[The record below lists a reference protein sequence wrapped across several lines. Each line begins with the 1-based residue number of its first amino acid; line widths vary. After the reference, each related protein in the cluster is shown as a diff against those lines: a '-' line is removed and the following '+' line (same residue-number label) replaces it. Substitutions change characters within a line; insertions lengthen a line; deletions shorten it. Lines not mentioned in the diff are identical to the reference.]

1 MIYLHLQILKIK
13 FPEHIHFLSSIKR
26 YYVCCWLCKYCRKE
40 YNNNSFSY
48 YCSLCDYDICE
59 ECYNKNKTT
68 LKANITKEDDFCGK
82 KERIEREKA
91 EEKEKSKQLER
102 EKQKEENVEKSID
115 NKITENVKFYKYQET
130 DLSKFKIKEHI
141 YNFILFESVNKTLF
155 FINVSSDYISVYD
168 FLTYEKTFQIKYP
181 FLDEIKIMHFFD
193 TINRRD
199 LIIAYT
205 KFKR

>member
-1 MIYLHLQILKIK
+1 MEKL
-13 FPEHIHFLSSIKR
+13 ER
-26 YYVCCWLCKYCRKE
+26 Y
-40 YNNNSFSY
+40 
-48 YCSLCDYDICE
+48 
-59 ECYNKNKTT
+59 
-68 LKANITKEDDFCGK
+68 K
-82 KERIEREKA
+82 KEKEKKEKEKSEQLERESEERKRQEKLKGERFEREKA
-91 EEKEKSKQLER
+91 EEKKEILER

-115 NKITENVKFYKYQET
+115 NKITENIKFYKYQET
-130 DLSKFKIKEHI
+130 DLSKFKIKKHI